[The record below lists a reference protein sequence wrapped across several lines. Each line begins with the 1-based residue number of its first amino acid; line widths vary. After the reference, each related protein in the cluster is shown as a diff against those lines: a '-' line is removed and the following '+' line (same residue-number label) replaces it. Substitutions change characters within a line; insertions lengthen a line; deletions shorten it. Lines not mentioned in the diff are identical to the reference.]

1 MHARN
6 EAEMELFRPS
16 DYTVLVV
23 DDEDDILDVVTYN
36 LQAEGYRVLQARTG
50 EQGLEVARREK
61 PSLIVLDLMLPDLPG
76 VEICRALRSRPETL
90 NIPIIML
97 TARSTEVDRVLGFE
111 SGADDYVTKPF
122 SIRELAL
129 RVRARL
135 RTAGAREAL
144 PETGDT
150 APIRIGKLE
159 VIPEAHRVLVD
170 NEDVYLSLLEF
181 KLLLFLVER
190 RGRVQSRET
199 LLNEVWGYSE
209 ETNSRTI
216 DTHVKRLRDK
226 LGKAGDYL
234 ETIRGVGY
242 MFSPEAE

>member
-50 EQGLEVARREK
+50 EQGLDLARREK

-76 VEICRALRSRPETL
+76 VEICRALRTRAETA

-122 SIRELAL
+122 SVRELAL

-135 RTAGAREAL
+135 RTAATREPAT
-144 PETGDT
+144 EAGTS
-150 APIRIGKLE
+150 API
-159 VIPEAHRVLVD
+159 
-170 NEDVYLSLLEF
+170 
-181 KLLLFLVER
+181 
-190 RGRVQSRET
+190 
-199 LLNEVWGYSE
+199 
-209 ETNSRTI
+209 
-216 DTHVKRLRDK
+216 
-226 LGKAGDYL
+226 
-234 ETIRGVGY
+234 
-242 MFSPEAE
+242 

>member
-1 MHARN
+1 MP
-6 EAEMELFRPS
+6 EA
-16 DYTVLVV
+16 
-23 DDEDDILDVVTYN
+23 
-36 LQAEGYRVLQARTG
+36 G
-50 EQGLEVARREK
+50 E
-61 PSLIVLDLMLPDLPG
+61 S
-76 VEICRALRSRPETL
+76 
-90 NIPIIML
+90 
-97 TARSTEVDRVLGFE
+97 
-111 SGADDYVTKPF
+111 
-122 SIRELAL
+122 
-129 RVRARL
+129 
-135 RTAGAREAL
+135 
-144 PETGDT
+144 

-170 NEDVYLSLLEF
+170 GADIYLSLLEF

>member
-1 MHARN
+1 MDART
-6 EAEMELFRPS
+6 ESQMELFRPS
-16 DYTVLVV
+16 DYTVLIV
-23 DDEDDILDVVTYN
+23 DDEDDILEVVTYN
-36 LQAEGYRVLQARTG
+36 LSAEGYRVQQARSG
-50 EQGLEVARREK
+50 EQGLELARRDR

-76 VEICRALRSRPETL
+76 VEICRALRSRPETA

-122 SIRELAL
+122 SVRELAL

-135 RTAGAREAL
+135 RTAGAREPL
-144 PETGDT
+144 PEPGT
-150 APIRIGKLE
+150 ANPIRIGKLE

-170 NEDVYLSLLEF
+170 NEDIYLSLLEF
-181 KLLLFLVER
+181 KLLLHLIER

-199 LLNEVWGYSE
+199 LLNEVWGYHE
-209 ETNSRTI
+209 ESNSRTI

-226 LGKAGDYL
+226 LGSAGAYL
-234 ETIRGVGY
+234 ETVRGVGY
-242 MFSPEAE
+242 VLTEPG